1 MLLIP
6 EENLLEPNMTLY
18 VTKTFISELLLD
30 LVIKNEGGVIINA
43 EQAKL
48 VFSVMFSLLK

>member
-6 EENLLEPNMTLY
+6 EKNLLELKKILSVN
-18 VTKTFISELLLD
+18 KTVISELPLD
-30 LVIKNEGGVIINA
+30 LLIKKRRANA

-48 VFSVMFSLLK
+48 VFRVMFSLLK